1 MEDRKL
7 NSQESIE
14 LIARMLRNTQDN
26 LQKNAGIHSLIWG
39 YTTLAVSLS
48 VYFSLRAT
56 HDLHSHLL
64 WLAIP
69 VVGLLLELF
78 TRRWWAAPEVRTFL
92 DRATTSLWFPL
103 GVALLLFPY
112 LGQGVDAM
120 SLVLLLVSLG
130 MAQTGFIARYTLF
143 TVIGLLGL
151 AVSLGM
157 TYIGG
162 EEKILIFA
170 AGIVAVLIVP
180 GHTLNRKA
188 AKNHV
193 QGA

>member
-1 MEDRKL
+1 MEDCKL

-26 LQKNAGIHSLIWG
+26 LQKNAGIQSLSGG

-56 HDLHSHLL
+56 HDLHCHLL

-92 DRATTSLWFPL
+92 DRTTTSLWFPL

-170 AGIVAVLIVP
+170 AGIAAVLIVP
-180 GHTLNRKA
+180 GHILNHKA

>member
-39 YTTLAVSLS
+39 YTNLAVSLS

-56 HDLHSHLL
+56 HDLHCHLL

-180 GHTLNRKA
+180 GHILNRKA

>member
-1 MEDRKL
+1 MCIRD
-7 NSQESIE
+7 
-14 LIARMLRNTQDN
+14 
-26 LQKNAGIHSLIWG
+26 
-39 YTTLAVSLS
+39 
-48 VYFSLRAT
+48 
-56 HDLHSHLL
+56 
-64 WLAIP
+64 
-69 VVGLLLELF
+69 
-78 TRRWWAAPEVRTFL
+78 
-92 DRATTSLWFPL
+92 
-103 GVALLLFPY
+103 
-112 LGQGVDAM
+112 
-120 SLVLLLVSLG
+120 
-130 MAQTGFIARYTLF
+130 RYTLF

-180 GHTLNRKA
+180 GHILNRKA

>member
-1 MEDRKL
+1 MV
-7 NSQESIE
+7 
-14 LIARMLRNTQDN
+14 
-26 LQKNAGIHSLIWG
+26 HSMPYKRG

-56 HDLHSHLL
+56 HDLHCHLL

-180 GHTLNRKA
+180 GHILNRKA